1 MNASADTLEARLDRE
16 IDKRERA
23 NKYTHNMMEDL
34 KTAFA
39 DFGIRT
45 ARFEGAFEQHI
56 KDDIKTAATI
66 DKVYADL
73 KALTRLVYI
82 GVGGVIVLGGLSAVL
97 GSRILALLTHG

>member
-1 MNASADTLEARLDRE
+1 MNASTDDLSLRLDRE

-34 KTAFA
+34 KQAIS
-39 DFGIRT
+39 DFGIRS

-56 KDDIKTAATI
+56 KDDQKTSATI

-73 KALTRLVYI
+73 KALTRIVYI
-82 GVGGVIVLGGLSAVL
+82 GVGGVIILGGVTSLL
-97 GSRILALLTHG
+97 GSRILTILVHG

>member
-1 MNASADTLEARLDRE
+1 
-16 IDKRERA
+16 
-23 NKYTHNMMEDL
+23 MEDL